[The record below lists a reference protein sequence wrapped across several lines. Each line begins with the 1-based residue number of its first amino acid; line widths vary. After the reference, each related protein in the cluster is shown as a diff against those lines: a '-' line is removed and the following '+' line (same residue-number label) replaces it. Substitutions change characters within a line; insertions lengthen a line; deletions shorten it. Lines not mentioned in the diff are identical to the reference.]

1 MWHGSRSVWKREC
14 DMLLEVG
21 SHVIRLFVNSPSR
34 LWKFRR
40 SHLTAQHTSSWLDPR
55 WCHRYHTRSGPDN
68 RWWNW
73 GGGETRLSSIIVLLF
88 HVASLKLSMAPSSV
102 SHRSSSVTSQ
112 CNTTD
117 PRAARVNVW
126 LMADFDR
133 NTKVVKYNKR
143 RSTMFIL
150 DMLQWQDLERIKKEC
165 LMDVFTSQAHSPEE
179 ANTRIEKPHRFPKI
193 PHFLLTV

>member
-21 SHVIRLFVNSPSR
+21 SHVIRLFVNSPSH

-40 SHLTAQHTSSWLDPR
+40 SHLTAQHTSSWLGLR

-88 HVASLKLSMAPSSV
+88 HVASLKLSMAPSSGV
-102 SHRSSSVTSQ
+102 AVLPRSVTQRTHAQRVWMSGWWQTLTGTPRLWNTIKEEVQ
-112 CNTTD
+112 CSYYTCC
-117 PRAARVNVW
+117 
-126 LMADFDR
+126 
-133 NTKVVKYNKR
+133 
-143 RSTMFIL
+143 SG
-150 DMLQWQDLERIKKEC
+150 RI
-165 LMDVFTSQAHSPEE
+165 
-179 ANTRIEKPHRFPKI
+179 
-193 PHFLLTV
+193 